1 MRNKI
6 ELLSPAGSMEAVY
19 AAVQSGAD
27 AIYLGGTMFN
37 ARRNAKNFSNAE
49 LAEVVKYCRRYGVQT
64 HVTLNILLSDR
75 ELPEA
80 AAYIKTLSDIGVDAV
95 IVQDLGVAKLVREIA
110 PELTMHASTQMSVH
124 NLDGVLAAASLGFK
138 RVVLARELSGKAI
151 EAICKASPVE
161 IEVFAHGAL
170 CMCYSGQC
178 YMSGLIGQRSGN
190 RGLCAQPCRMKYSFG
205 DRQQEKPLLSLK
217 DLNLVEKLEQMKAAG
232 VASLKIEGRMKRP
245 EYVALVT
252 GVYRRAIDSGR
263 APSRQ
268 ELADLELMFS
278 RDGFTDGYYTGKT
291 GATMFGARAELPD
304 KDAKKLYAEVKRTY
318 EKGDSRKVPIT
329 MEFRAIRGRKTMLTC
344 YDELGNLTDSVTPE
358 PQEAQKRAT
367 TREEIEKNLN
377 RVGNTPFAVDN
388 MHIALDDGLLVPLSV
403 VNNMRRKCLDEL
415 LKKRERI
422 PERKTQAPTYAAKTE
437 NTANAPVCTVS
448 VLSMDQVS
456 RQMLDLRPEI
466 LYIPLIEAAKE
477 MQRVVEMQTS
487 GQRIG
492 LILPRVITPGQ
503 EEDLITM
510 LTRFHLAGVEEALC
524 GNLGHVI
531 LARNCGYRVHGDFG
545 LNVFNSET
553 YAQLE
558 KFGLESLTASF
569 EARFAQIKD
578 LSKTIPTEA
587 IVYGRLP
594 LMVFENC
601 VIKAAAGACVC
612 DTPQVI
618 TDRTGQRFPI
628 VREYPHRNQ
637 LLNAQKLW
645 LADKT
650 ADFRSIGLW
659 AQRLMFTTESAR
671 ECVDVMQAYLQNG
684 TYTPT
689 EFTRG
694 LYYRGVE

>member
-1 MRNKI
+1 
-6 ELLSPAGSMEAVY
+6 
-19 AAVQSGAD
+19 
-27 AIYLGGTMFN
+27 
-37 ARRNAKNFSNAE
+37 
-49 LAEVVKYCRRYGVQT
+49 
-64 HVTLNILLSDR
+64 
-75 ELPEA
+75 
-80 AAYIKTLSDIGVDAV
+80 
-95 IVQDLGVAKLVREIA
+95 
-110 PELTMHASTQMSVH
+110 
-124 NLDGVLAAASLGFK
+124 
-138 RVVLARELSGKAI
+138 
-151 EAICKASPVE
+151 
-161 IEVFAHGAL
+161 
-170 CMCYSGQC
+170 
-178 YMSGLIGQRSGN
+178 
-190 RGLCAQPCRMKYSFG
+190 
-205 DRQQEKPLLSLK
+205 
-217 DLNLVEKLEQMKAAG
+217 
-232 VASLKIEGRMKRP
+232 MKRP

-291 GATMFGARAELPD
+291 GAAMFGARAELPD

-422 PERKTQAPTYAAKTE
+422 PERKTQAPTYAVKTE